1 MVKRKSKSVLEA
13 GCSSCAP
20 EGGMQNEG
28 LKTNHRRVLNIRLG
42 IGMAIY
48 ALAVI
53 FTFTEIVS
61 ISLFSLSYLL
71 IGGDIVFKA
80 LRNIM
85 RGRLFDENTLMSV
98 ATMGAFAIREYP
110 EAVAVML
117 FFQVGEYFQNM
128 AVHRSRRSIAALM
141 DIRPAYANLVKGDTI
156 TQVNPEEVV
165 PGDIIILKPG
175 ERIPLDGKVVAGVS
189 QMDNSALTG
198 ESVPVSVKPGDDL
211 ISGAINISGVLHMS
225 VSRKYAESTVAKI
238 LELVQNAGSRKAPTE
253 KFISKFAR
261 YYTPA
266 VVSLALAIA
275 LVPPLVLPQALFSDW
290 LYRALVFLVVSCP
303 CALVISIPLSF
314 FGGIG
319 AASRNGIL
327 VKGGN
332 FLEALN
338 QVDTVVFDKTGTLT
352 KGVFNVTAVMP
363 EEGISR
369 EELLE
374 LAALAESY
382 SHHPIAKS
390 IRDKYEG
397 EVLEERIEQYEEK
410 AGYGIRSVIEGKT
423 ILVGNKNWMAAN
435 NVFVQGQDTTETI
448 VHLAIDGHH
457 AGRILIDDEIKED
470 APRGIEGLKD
480 LGVKRLIMLTGDG
493 KHTAWRVAR
502 ELAVEE
508 VYAELL
514 PHDKVEK
521 MEEIYKA
528 KGKGSLIYVGDG
540 INDAP
545 VIARA
550 DVGIAM
556 GGLGSDA
563 AIEAADVV
571 LMTDEPSKLLTAIKI
586 ARQTR
591 AIVWQ
596 NIVFALAVKGII
608 MGLGAFGVAGLWE
621 AVFADVGVAL
631 LAILNAMR
639 LLKGEYTINFG
650 L

>member
-1 MVKRKSKSVLEA
+1 
-13 GCSSCAP
+13 
-20 EGGMQNEG
+20 
-28 LKTNHRRVLNIRLG
+28 
-42 IGMAIY
+42 
-48 ALAVI
+48 
-53 FTFTEIVS
+53 
-61 ISLFSLSYLL
+61 
-71 IGGDIVFKA
+71 
-80 LRNIM
+80 
-85 RGRLFDENTLMSV
+85 
-98 ATMGAFAIREYP
+98 
-110 EAVAVML
+110 
-117 FFQVGEYFQNM
+117 M
-128 AVHRSRRSIAALM
+128 AVLRSRRSIAALM

-156 TQVNPEEVV
+156 EQVNPEEVV
-165 PGDIIILKPG
+165 PGDIILLKPG
-175 ERIPLDGKVVAGVS
+175 ERIPLDGQVVAGTS
-189 QMDNSALTG
+189 QVDTSALTG
-198 ESVPVSVKPGDDL
+198 ESVPLSIKPGDDL
-211 ISGAINISGVLHMS
+211 ISGSINISGVLHMS

-238 LELVQNAGSRKAPTE
+238 LDLVQNAAGRKAPTE

-266 VVSLALAIA
+266 VVSMALAIA
-275 LVPPLVLPQALFSDW
+275 VIPPLVMPGALFSDW

-352 KGVFNVTAVMP
+352 KGVFNVTAVIP
-363 EEGISR
+363 AEGMSQ
-369 EELLE
+369 EKLLE
-374 LAALAESY
+374 YAAVAESY

-390 IRDKYEG
+390 IRDAYKG
-397 EVLEERIEQYEEK
+397 EVVQDRIQAYEEV
-410 AGYGIRSVIEGKT
+410 AGYGIQSVIEGKT
-423 ILVGNKNWMAAN
+423 ILVGNKKLMAAN
-435 NVFVQGQDTTETI
+435 NVFVQGQDTTETT
-448 VHLAIDGHH
+448 VHLAIDGGY
-457 AGRILIDDEIKED
+457 AGRILISDEIKED
-470 APRGIEGLKD
+470 ARRGIQGLKD
-480 LGVKRLIMLTGDG
+480 LGIKKLIMLTGDG
-493 KHTAWRVAR
+493 KDAAGRVAE
-502 ELAVEE
+502 ELALEK

-514 PHDKVEK
+514 PHAKVEK
-521 MEEIYKA
+521 MEEIYRA

-596 NIVFALAVKGII
+596 NILFALAVKGII
-608 MGLGAFGVAGLWE
+608 MALGAFGLAGMWE
-621 AVFADVGVAL
+621 AVFADVGVTL

-639 LLKGEYTINFG
+639 LLRARNY
-650 L
+650 

>member
-1 MVKRKSKSVLEA
+1 MLKQKGESVLKT
-13 GCSSCAP
+13 GCSSCSADG
-20 EGGMQNEG
+20 EMQFAG
-28 LKTNHRRVLNIRLG
+28 SAADHRRALNIRLG
-42 IGMAIY
+42 SGIAIY
-48 ALAVI
+48 ALVVL
-53 FTFTEIVS
+53 FGFTES
-61 ISLFSLSYLL
+61 IAIFLYSLSYLL

-85 RGRLFDENTLMSV
+85 RGRLFDENTLMSI
-98 ATMGAFAIREYP
+98 ATLGAFAIREYP

-117 FFQVGEYFQNM
+117 FFQVGEYFQDR
-128 AVHRSRRSIAALM
+128 AVQRSRRSIAALM
-141 DIRPAYANLVKGDTI
+141 DIRPAYANLVQGDTV
-156 TQVNPEEVV
+156 TQVNPEEAV
-165 PGDIIILKPG
+165 PGDIVILKPG
-175 ERIPLDGKVVAGVS
+175 ERIPLDGKVVAGTS
-189 QMDNSALTG
+189 QVDTSALTG
-198 ESVPVSVKPGDDL
+198 ESVPVSIKPGDDL

-275 LVPPLVLPQALFSDW
+275 VVPPLMLPQALFSDW

-303 CALVISIPLSF
+303 CALVISIPMSF

-363 EEGISR
+363 EEGISS

-374 LAALAESY
+374 YAALAESY

-390 IRDKYEG
+390 IRNKYEG
-397 EVLEERIEQYEEK
+397 EVLQYRIEDYEEK

-423 ILVGNKNWMAAN
+423 ILVGNKKLMTAN
-435 NVFVQGQDTTETI
+435 NVFVQGHDTTETI
-448 VHLAIDGHH
+448 VHLAIDGHY
-457 AGRILIDDEIKED
+457 AGRILIADEIKED
-470 APRGIEGLKD
+470 APRGMQGLRS
-480 LGVKRLIMLTGDG
+480 LGVKKLIMLTGDG
-493 KHTAWRVAR
+493 EDTAWRVAR
-502 ELAVEE
+502 ELAIEE

-521 MEEIYKA
+521 MEEIYGA

-596 NIVFALAVKGII
+596 NIIFALAVKGII
-608 MGLGAFGVAGLWE
+608 MGLGAFGMAGMWE
-621 AVFADVGVAL
+621 AVFADVGVTL

-639 LLKGEYTINFG
+639 LLGIKT
-650 L
+650 LPLDA